1 MIGKKV
7 YHPKYG
13 KGEIVDTR
21 YKGLEYLVL
30 FQIGIK
36 KWVRFDEVQFESEN
50 RLNEV
55 NIMKNNENLKERS
68 IIEALRLGIVPYRYI
83 EEFTFGRDEE
93 IEKLKE
99 WLSEGKKNSLF
110 LIIGEYGSGKTHLIS
125 YLEAMAL
132 KEGFATSLVELDLN
146 EAPFFRPKRVY
157 REIIKSFKY
166 PKSNG
171 NLGEFRSFIKDAL
184 KLGYL
189 NDHPYFKYLEKD
201 NESIWEWIEAKDQ
214 YAKPYEPVLS
224 SWGYF
229 VNAYSYLPPLLDQS
243 TSMNVYCN
251 LISTISWV
259 AREAFNLKGFLL
271 IFDEAESIND
281 ASSSQK
287 EKSDKFIKALWS
299 LGKND
304 ERLLS
309 TKSAKNLGFDIS
321 KNPRASRIPYIYK
334 LPFNLKF
341 ILAFTFPILDEEL
354 DINIPYVRL
363 EKLPTEVLEE
373 IFWYIWEIYQKAYD
387 IRRDISPWY
396 ILDKLLEKESITR
409 LFIKGTVEA
418 FDLLTFEN
426 KKFMRKYGFL

>member
-1 MIGKKV
+1 MIGKNV

-55 NIMKNNENLKERS
+55 NVKNNENLKERS
-68 IIEALRLGIVPYRYI
+68 IIEALRLGIVPYRYV

-93 IEKLKE
+93 IEKLRN
-99 WLSEGKKNSLF
+99 WLLGGKSNNLF
-110 LIIGEYGSGKTHLIS
+110 FIIGEYGSGKTHLIN
-125 YLEAMAL
+125 YLEAVAL

-171 NLGEFRSFIKDAL
+171 SLGEFRSFIKDAL

-201 NESIWEWIEAKDQ
+201 DELIWEWIEAKGSNTSFTAIIANQWDD
-214 YAKPYEPVLS
+214 YLNFLS
-224 SWGYF
+224 
-229 VNAYSYLPPLLDQS
+229 LPPLSDYS
-243 TSMNVYCN
+243 TFMNVYCN

-281 ASSSQK
+281 ASSDQRK
-287 EKSDKFIKALWS
+287 KSVKFINALWY
-299 LGKND
+299 LAMND

-309 TKSAKNLGFDIS
+309 TKLAKDLGFDTPQ
-321 KNPRASRIPYIYK
+321 NLRASRIPYIYK
-334 LPFNLKF
+334 LPFNLKVV
-341 ILAFTFPILDEEL
+341 LAFTFPILTSREL
-354 DINIPYVRL
+354 DISIPYVKL

-387 IRRDISPWY
+387 IRRDVSPWY

-426 KKFMRKYGFL
+426 KRFMRKYGFL